1 MPDIRIPPMVQLNT
15 INIYI
20 VPLHIVFVNKKTT
33 KYSVITGEK
42 QKSHRANA
50 LWDKIYT
57 VTNELVLSV

>member
-1 MPDIRIPPMVQLNT
+1 MPDIRIPPMVQLNN

-42 QKSHRANA
+42 A
-50 LWDKIYT
+50 KIPQGKCP
-57 VTNELVLSV
+57 VG